1 MFYLLEAALFAV
13 AALPTPWIIARHI
26 QMSPPC

>member
-13 AALPTPWIIARHI
+13 AALPTPWIIARHFEL
-26 QMSPPC
+26 SPSC